1 MVEKWAPSIEQIR
14 GQRETAIGSAAPAC
28 AEREGEENGVYTL
41 EINPEELMVHAW
53 MSKEKLLE

>member
-1 MVEKWAPSIEQIR
+1 V
-14 GQRETAIGSAAPAC
+14 QRETAIGSAAPAC

-53 MSKEKLLE
+53 MSKEKLLELERESK

>member
-1 MVEKWAPSIEQIR
+1 MGSFNRINE
-14 GQRETAIGSAAPAC
+14 GQRETAKGSAAPAC
-28 AEREGEENGVYTL
+28 VEREGEENGVYTL